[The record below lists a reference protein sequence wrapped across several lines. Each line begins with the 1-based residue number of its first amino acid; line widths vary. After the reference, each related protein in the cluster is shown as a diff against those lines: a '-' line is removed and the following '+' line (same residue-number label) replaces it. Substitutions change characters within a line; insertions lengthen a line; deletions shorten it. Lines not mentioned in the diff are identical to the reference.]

1 MDLNE
6 FFSKV
11 QFPPNTYG
19 RIAPRSGLAL
29 KYQIDVGAGISGGFT
44 PLTSLGAG
52 QKNFIADKIFF
63 DYPALHLERFQV
75 FFFFII
81 VI

>member
-1 MDLNE
+1 MI
-6 FFSKV
+6 FSKV

-29 KYQIDVGAGISGGFT
+29 KYQIDVGAGISGVY

-52 QKNFIADKIFF
+52 QKKIIADKIFF
-63 DYPALHLERFQV
+63 
-75 FFFFII
+75 FII
-81 VI
+81 LPCI